1 MARFLNVTAAA
12 LLVAGAGWMAAPARA
27 CEPLDPD
34 APSVAGATSRD
45 AAGRAVA
52 LISINGQGPFR
63 FIIDTGANRSVLSK
77 ALATR
82 LGLAPSGEDVVHSIE
97 GAEPAMLVNVE
108 SLSFG
113 ALHLSRGDTPVL
125 DGPMLA
131 EEHGLLGVDGMAG
144 RLLHIDFTKRCVQIY
159 ESAAQLPMQGW
170 LSVPARMRF
179 GTMLTVQGKIQGVN
193 VNVLIDTG
201 SDISLANEKFRDA
214 LRGSPPV
221 RWSITAVTPSLSG
234 APSCSRQSVWTPN
247 LRLGDT
253 VVESV
258 NAYIGDYHI
267 FDVWGLQDEPTLLI
281 GMDVLARSR
290 EMAIDYERGVV
301 HFRKRPRGDYR
312 GGSRGVRGRPCSLRG
327 SGSLVTVKIELRRS
341 SDSSSSVRAGRGA
354 NGSTQGAQQVGEMT
368 QLGYKQASAPNLS
381 HQSRSASRLRGVKS
395 PTSCAR
401 GSKS

>member
-1 MARFLNVTAAA
+1 MARFLKVAAAA
-12 LLVAGAGWMAAPARA
+12 LLVAGAEWMAAPARA

-34 APSVAGATSRD
+34 ASSVAGATSRD

-52 LISINGQGPFR
+52 LISINDQGPFR

-82 LGLAPSGEDVVHSIE
+82 LGLAPSGEGVVHSIE

-113 ALHLSRGDTPVL
+113 ALRLSRGDTPVL

-131 EEHGLLGVDGMAG
+131 DQHGLLGVDGMAG
-144 RLLHIDFTKRCVQIY
+144 RLLHVDFTKNCVKIY

-179 GTMLTVQGKIQGVN
+179 GTMLTVQGEIQGVK

-201 SDISLANEKFRDA
+201 SDISLANERFRDA
-214 LRGSPPV
+214 LRDV
-221 RWSITAVTPSLSG
+221 AARTIEYHSG
-234 APSCSRQSVWTPN
+234 HAFTFGRPIVLEQSVWTPN
-247 LRLGDT
+247 LRLGNT
-253 VVESV
+253 YVESV
-258 NAYIGDYHI
+258 NAYIGDFHI
-267 FDVWGLQDEPTLLI
+267 FDVWGLQNEPTLLI

-301 HFRKRPRGDYR
+301 HFRKRPRGD
-312 GGSRGVRGRPCSLRG
+312 
-327 SGSLVTVKIELRRS
+327 
-341 SDSSSSVRAGRGA
+341 
-354 NGSTQGAQQVGEMT
+354 
-368 QLGYKQASAPNLS
+368 
-381 HQSRSASRLRGVKS
+381 
-395 PTSCAR
+395 
-401 GSKS
+401 